1 VFEDP
6 ATSETWLKA
15 PHPLLHQVSPLQH
28 YRTAIGA
35 AQMRLLPAGDGA
47 GCFGGRWLREADQLA
62 LVLPS
67 VVVL

>member
-1 VFEDP
+1 VGP
-6 ATSETWLKA
+6 
-15 PHPLLHQVSPLQH
+15 PP
-28 YRTAIGA
+28 GA
-35 AQMRLLPAGDGA
+35 AAPVGDGP